1 MTQIQNNVANL
12 VDIAG
17 VQVAGF
23 AIAEALVLMQSRFG
37 VDLETVIDGL
47 NTDNGAARFN
57 ELLAIAMQAAA

>member
-12 VDIAG
+12 VNIAG

-37 VDLETVIDGL
+37 VDLETVIAGL
-47 NTDNGAARFN
+47 NTENGAARFN
-57 ELLAIAMQAAA
+57 ELMTLAMKAAA